1 MDYNKLTLPEATEI
15 QQDLRHKLRFDRPDT
30 QAIYTIGGAD
40 ISYNKDSEILFAA
53 IVILDYPDM
62 TLRSYAL
69 ATGHSSFPYIP
80 GYLAFREV
88 PALLNAWSLLPV
100 RPDVMVLDGQGILHP
115 RQMGIASHFGVLTGQ
130 ATIGCAKN
138 SLYGRHADLT
148 PNRGASTPIVEGTK
162 TIGHLL
168 RTKEAVK
175 PVYISPGYGLSVE
188 KSLEVIRQCT
198 GRYRIP
204 EPTRLAHNIVNDFR
218 TGKLKPGYHEV
229 QQPLSLF

>member
-15 QQDLRHKLRFDRPDT
+15 QEDLRHKLRFDRPDA
-30 QAIYTIGGAD
+30 QAIDTIGGAD
-40 ISYNKDSEILFAA
+40 ISYNKGSEILYAA
-53 IVILDYPDM
+53 IVILNYPDM

-100 RPDVMVLDGQGILHP
+100 RPDVLVLDGQGILHP

-138 SLYGRHADLT
+138 SLYGRHADLA
-148 PNRGASTPIVEGTK
+148 RFKGSSTPIVDGVK
-162 TIGHLL
+162 HIGHLL

-175 PVYISPGYGLSVE
+175 PVFISPGYGLSVN
-188 KSLEVIRQCT
+188 KSLEVIRQST

>member
-1 MDYNKLTLPEATEI
+1 MDYNKLTIQEATEI
-15 QQDLRHKLRFDRPDT
+15 QEDLRQKLRFDRPDT

-40 ISYNKDSEILFAA
+40 ISFNKNSEILYAA
-53 IVILDYPDM
+53 IVILNYPDM
-62 TLRSYAL
+62 TLHSYAL

-88 PALLNAWSLLPV
+88 PALLNAWSLLPS
-100 RPDVMVLDGQGILHP
+100 RPDVLVLDGQGILHP

-138 SLYGRHADLT
+138 SLYGAHADLA
-148 PNRGASTPIVEGTK
+148 RFKGASTPIVDGATH
-162 TIGHLL
+162 IGHLL

-175 PVYISPGYGLSVE
+175 PVFISPGYGLTVN
-188 KSLEVIRQCT
+188 KSLEVIQQCT

-218 TGKLKPGYHEV
+218 TGKLKPGYHKV

>member
-15 QQDLRHKLRFDRPDT
+15 QEDLRHKLRFDRPDA
-30 QAIYTIGGAD
+30 QVIYTIGGAD
-40 ISYNKDSEILFAA
+40 ISYNKGSEILYAA
-53 IVILDYPDM
+53 IVILNYPDM

-100 RPDVMVLDGQGILHP
+100 RPDVLVLDGQGILHP

-138 SLYGRHADLT
+138 SLYGRHADLA
-148 PNRGASTPIVEGTK
+148 RFKGSSTPIVDGVK
-162 TIGHLL
+162 HIGHLL

-175 PVYISPGYGLSVE
+175 PVFISPGYGLSVN
-188 KSLEVIRQCT
+188 KSLEVIRQST

-218 TGKLKPGYHEV
+218 TGKLNPGYHEV
-229 QQPLSLF
+229 EQPLSLF